1 MLGTGIPSL
10 AIGTGSSREEDA
22 ETTSPGHAATAT
34 TTRRRPDFRGGRC
47 SAEAAGFRGFFAQ
60 LVWQRRRRRKGQ
72 RDWAPRPPRHAVQ
85 REDLV
90 LGDPGEEQDTHLL
103 GRKRKK
109 DRERRG
115 NERKKKIELPN
126 FVLSILQLGVRNM
139 FVYFNLPTSMFSDFF
154 LHFRSLSLS
163 LFILHFRRR

>member
-1 MLGTGIPSL
+1 M
-10 AIGTGSSREEDA
+10 
-22 ETTSPGHAATAT
+22 
-34 TTRRRPDFRGGRC
+34 
-47 SAEAAGFRGFFAQ
+47 
-60 LVWQRRRRRKGQ
+60 
-72 RDWAPRPPRHAVQ
+72 
-85 REDLV
+85 

-139 FVYFNLPTSMFSDFF
+139 FVYFNLPTSMFSGFF
-154 LHFRSLSLS
+154 FTL
-163 LFILHFRRR
+163 